1 MGALFVLISA
11 IGFGSM
17 ALFANMAYADGVDT
31 FSLLTLRFVIAA
43 SLLGALAVVRGA
55 RFPRG
60 RALRSY
66 AGMGVVYTAMAWGY
80 FGALHHAP
88 SATVALVLYVY
99 PILVALAAFA
109 LRLDR
114 FGWPEAGTLV
124 LSSLGLYL
132 VLGGSTQG
140 SGTGLLLAF
149 VAAVC
154 YSGYILIG
162 SRKHME
168 GDAVAC
174 STVVLST
181 AAVCCFALSFMQGGQ
196 HWPNS
201 PASWAATVG
210 VAVFG
215 TAVAIAAFVA
225 GLKRIGPTQAAV
237 LSTLEPVVTVILG
250 VVFLREQ
257 LTVSAAACGCL
268 ILAAAIVLTLGRNR
282 RLAKHAPAAGQPRN
296 DA

>member
-114 FGWPEAGTLV
+114 FGWPEAGTTPAAHSLMV
-124 LSSLGLYL
+124 SLG
-132 VLGGSTQG
+132 
-140 SGTGLLLAF
+140 A
-149 VAAVC
+149 
-154 YSGYILIG
+154 
-162 SRKHME
+162 
-168 GDAVAC
+168 
-174 STVVLST
+174 
-181 AAVCCFALSFMQGGQ
+181 
-196 HWPNS
+196 
-201 PASWAATVG
+201 PASAPVGQARVHPGNGSNARTRAARVRAG
-210 VAVFG
+210 KRQS
-215 TAVAIAAFVA
+215 IAASAF
-225 GLKRIGPTQAAV
+225 
-237 LSTLEPVVTVILG
+237 SILW
-250 VVFLREQ
+250 
-257 LTVSAAACGCL
+257 A
-268 ILAAAIVLTLGRNR
+268 
-282 RLAKHAPAAGQPRN
+282 
-296 DA
+296 

>member
-168 GDAVAC
+168 GGRRGLFHRSLEYGGGVLFCALFHAGRAALAEQSCFLGCHRGGGGFRDCGGDCGICRRPETHRPHPGSRAVHTGAGGHRDPGCRIPARTAHSLC
-174 STVVLST
+174 SSGRMPH
-181 AAVCCFALSFMQGGQ
+181 S
-196 HWPNS
+196 
-201 PASWAATVG
+201 
-210 VAVFG
+210 
-215 TAVAIAAFVA
+215 
-225 GLKRIGPTQAAV
+225 
-237 LSTLEPVVTVILG
+237 
-250 VVFLREQ
+250 
-257 LTVSAAACGCL
+257 GCSHC
-268 ILAAAIVLTLGRNR
+268 ADPGAQ
-282 RLAKHAPAAGQPRN
+282 PAAGEARASRRATPE
-296 DA
+296 

>member
-132 VLGGSTQG
+132 VLGGST
-140 SGTGLLLAF
+140 
-149 VAAVC
+149 
-154 YSGYILIG
+154 
-162 SRKHME
+162 
-168 GDAVAC
+168 
-174 STVVLST
+174 
-181 AAVCCFALSFMQGGQ
+181 
-196 HWPNS
+196 
-201 PASWAATVG
+201 
-210 VAVFG
+210 
-215 TAVAIAAFVA
+215 
-225 GLKRIGPTQAAV
+225 
-237 LSTLEPVVTVILG
+237 
-250 VVFLREQ
+250 
-257 LTVSAAACGCL
+257 
-268 ILAAAIVLTLGRNR
+268 
-282 RLAKHAPAAGQPRN
+282 
-296 DA
+296 